1 MPALEPPLDCTD
13 GPWVPDP
20 WDGNPD
26 ALPGWWLLAA
36 AGDEVTATA
45 EQMAAFV
52 AAHGRIT
59 RFRGSRLTQDGAAF
73 VRAAVRDALYAAPQP
88 VTMHWVR
95 YSLVVMS
102 SLVAMVEQA
111 DQPVT
116 RQHVFSERTRQRF
129 IHAACADLVDMAQA
143 GYRSR
148 LDVISDA
155 LRRAP
160 QHLTMDRPGISAND
174 VLAPY
179 TEANEIGL
187 IAWAAGTRPATR
199 RDRLRAVIA
208 LGAGCGERRRDM
220 CITRGSD
227 VTRDRDG
234 VHVQIG
240 GTLPR
245 TVTCLDAYEDILWG
259 CAQAAG
265 NGLLIAPDKTW
276 LDEDALSNTLA
287 TANEQRPP
295 VPVVIKRLRNTW
307 LAHHLVGGT
316 PLTALMPAA
325 GLSTLAHL
333 QDLLPHLPAPA
344 RPAASLRKAGA

>member
-1 MPALEPPLDCTD
+1 MQALAFDA

-26 ALPGWWLLAA
+26 ALPDWWLRAA
-36 AGDEVTATA
+36 AGDEVNVSA
-45 EQMAAFV
+45 EQMTAFA
-52 AAHGRIT
+52 AAHGRVT

-88 VTMHWVR
+88 VTKHWVN
-95 YSLVVMS
+95 YSLSVIAR
-102 SLVAMVEQA
+102 LVGMCEQA
-111 DQPVT
+111 AIPLE
-116 RQHVFSERTRQRF
+116 RQYVFTPRTRQRF
-129 IHAACADLVDMAQA
+129 IHVACADMVDMAQA

-160 QHLTMDRPGISAND
+160 QHLTMDRPGICAND

-179 TEANEIGL
+179 TEADEIGMV
-187 IAWAAGTRPATR
+187 AWAAGTRPASR
-199 RDRLRAVIA
+199 RNRLRAVIA
-208 LGAGCGERRRDM
+208 LGAGVGERRRDM

-227 VTRDRDG
+227 VIRDRHG
-234 VHVQIG
+234 VHVNIG

-245 TVTCLDAYEDILWG
+245 TVTCLAAYEEILWEH
-259 CAQAAG
+259 AQAAG
-265 NGLLIAPDKTW
+265 NGLIIAPDKTW

-295 VPVVIKRLRNTW
+295 VPVVIMRLRNTW

-316 PLTALMPAA
+316 PLTALLPAA
-325 GLSTLAHL
+325 GLTTLAHL
-333 QDLLPHLPAPA
+333 QDLLPHLPVSA
-344 RPAASLRKAGA
+344 RPAGSLRKAGA